1 MISEAPYST
10 NTNGFRMVNKSSNA
24 RSLSL
29 IRDHGRILLN
39 LVRYNEDT
47 YV

>member
-1 MISEAPYST
+1 MIYEAPYST
-10 NTNGFRMVNKSSNA
+10 GANGFRTVNNA
-24 RSLSL
+24 DNMRSLSL